1 MRPMLY
7 ALCAMFAIAALAAF
21 AQENAVVSETS
32 NTGTSMPNS
41 GASPQSESAS
51 SASADSIEI
60 VGTVVH
66 KGIEGGFF
74 AIDADDGSKYDPTNL
89 PESFKKDGLRVKV
102 SARLEKD
109 LMSFHMYG
117 VLIEVLKIEA
127 L

>member
-1 MRPMLY
+1 MRSMMY
-7 ALCAMFAIAALAAF
+7 ALFAAFAITALGAL
-21 AQENAVVSETS
+21 AQENAVASETPNPGS
-32 NTGTSMPNS
+32 NMPNPNQPS
-41 GASPQSESAS
+41 QSERAPSTS
-51 SASADSIEI
+51 EDSIEI
-60 VGTVVH
+60 IGTVVH

-89 PESFKKDGLRVKV
+89 PESFKKDGMRVKV

-117 VLIEVLKIEA
+117 VLIEVLTIEP